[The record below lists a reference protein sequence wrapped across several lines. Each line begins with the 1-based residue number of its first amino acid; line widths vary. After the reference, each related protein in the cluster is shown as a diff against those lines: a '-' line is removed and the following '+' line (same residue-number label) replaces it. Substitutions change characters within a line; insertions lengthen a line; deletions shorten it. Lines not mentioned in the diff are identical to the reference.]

1 MENKTHKVGQ
11 SVASINGEEIHKM
24 TETRK
29 FELICEAHGLFKI
42 HGLDGFHQKVSE
54 LKVKK
59 ELLEMEK
66 RTNARALNQANKV
79 AKLMGF

>member
-1 MENKTHKVGQ
+1 MENKKQKVGQ
-11 SVASINGEEIHKM
+11 SVASIDGEEIHKM
-24 TETRK
+24 TEIRK

-42 HGLDGFHQKVSE
+42 HGFDGFHQKVSE
-54 LKVKK
+54 LKAKK

-66 RTNARALNQANKV
+66 HVNARALKQANNV